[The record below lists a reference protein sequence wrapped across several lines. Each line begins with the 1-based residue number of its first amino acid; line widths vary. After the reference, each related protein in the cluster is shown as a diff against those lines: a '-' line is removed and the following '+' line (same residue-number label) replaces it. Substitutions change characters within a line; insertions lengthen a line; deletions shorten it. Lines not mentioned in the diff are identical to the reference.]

1 MQYICIT
8 IYFRTFLNSKT
19 RQAAYKKGGLKLA
32 EAYNGVL
39 RGLDENRDGR
49 IDEDF
54 KEKTAAMK
62 RAEAALGKW
71 VDATLPELTNF
82 DETTNENS
90 KKALNI
96 RRARLINTLYVE
108 GLTMER
114 LKGAAS
120 VDNGFS
126 VIVSILSS
134 DSLNENVSL
143 SKGEVLALATSVMK
157 KD

>member
-1 MQYICIT
+1 M
-8 IYFRTFLNSKT
+8 
-19 RQAAYKKGGLKLA
+19 A

-157 KD
+157 KY